1 MKAKISLN
9 QPLTQERYGLH
20 FTKGEALCDN
30 EYLIKKLQ
38 AKGVKVEI
46 IKEEKTIDEMT
57 VAELK
62 VYATDNNIEIPSN
75 VKSKADIIDFIKNYK
90 EDNTGENP
98 EGKVENPDENPE
110 EKTDASGENPETN
123 TTAEGEAKNPEP
135 KAE

>member
-98 EGKVENPDENPE
+98 DENPE

-123 TTAEGEAKNPEP
+123 TTAEGKNPEP